1 MKFRGISFVDLLL
14 MFRILFG
21 MFIPSIQMEGVSFQE
36 IQLWNKHVQIFS
48 MFRFPRCCLEPFSF
62 SQSNLR
68 PQPIF
73 LFQAPVCR
81 RKTWRMIPL
90 LCLKRWVSQISKA
103 SAGAPGPQRVFFFW
117 ILGGSSSGYNIKPRI
132 QSLGV
137 EKFEGE
143 RENVLRVVCCF
154 KGFDSP
160 IVQRFGSA
168 GGCFFLKR
176 SLVVFSRP
184 YWVYQGLG
192 HGHFWCI
199 PNWRPL
205 LFVSFRKITG
215 ILGEDLAPSDVELED
230 GNIKPERRPIK
241 GVPGSELYPSDLQI
255 CPGCHPVEV
264 TVPYG
269 WPKNPWE
276 ISNFRQHFSRSSR
289 GWWLLS

>member
-103 SAGAPGPQRVFFFW
+103 SAGAPGPQRVFFFGFLEVPQVDT
-117 ILGGSSSGYNIKPRI
+117 ISNLGSNHLVLK
-132 QSLGV
+132 SL
-137 EKFEGE
+137 

-168 GGCFFLKR
+168 GGCFFLNGPCW
-176 SLVVFSRP
+176 FSSP

-276 ISNFRQHFSRSSR
+276 ISNFRQHFSRSLR